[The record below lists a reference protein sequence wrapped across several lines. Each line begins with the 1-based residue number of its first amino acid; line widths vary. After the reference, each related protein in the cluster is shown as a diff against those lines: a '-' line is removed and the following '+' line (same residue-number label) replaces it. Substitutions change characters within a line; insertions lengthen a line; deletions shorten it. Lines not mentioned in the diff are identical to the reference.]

1 MENLALQIRKAAINS
16 GLLFGTIY
24 LVLKVFMFYLIT
36 GMTNSFWLI
45 VFSPVIFSIIVPLLI
60 TIFFALDLRKKIGGY
75 WNFKNATTGIFILLF
90 TSFILNTVLYDVV
103 FAKVVEPNL
112 IQKTEDAMINATRS
126 FMEKNSTDQKQ
137 IDEKV
142 DNVKQQF
149 DSQINLT
156 VGKIIQGYA
165 ITIVLLFAYAM
176 ILGVIFKRTP
186 LRSLDEV
193 TDPAV

>member
-1 MENLALQIRKAAINS
+1 M
-16 GLLFGTIY
+16 
-24 LVLKVFMFYLIT
+24 
-36 GMTNSFWLI
+36 
-45 VFSPVIFSIIVPLLI
+45 
-60 TIFFALDLRKKIGGY
+60 
-75 WNFKNATTGIFILLF
+75 
-90 TSFILNTVLYDVV
+90 YDGV

-112 IQKTEDAMINATRS
+112 IQKTEDAMVNATRS

-165 ITIVLLFAYAM
+165 ITTVLLFAYAM

-186 LRSLDEV
+186 LRPLDEV